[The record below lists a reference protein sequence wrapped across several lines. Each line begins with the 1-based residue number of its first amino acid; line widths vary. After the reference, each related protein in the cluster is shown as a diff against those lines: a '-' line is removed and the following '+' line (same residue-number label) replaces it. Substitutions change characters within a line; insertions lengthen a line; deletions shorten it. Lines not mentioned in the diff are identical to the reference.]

1 MTFLDKAKATAERAR
16 EQATHGVELGRTRF
30 EEVQVHRK
38 YVRLL
43 ERLGEAYYAEH
54 RGTGPRENVAAML
67 EEVTLTHG
75 RTPK

>member
-16 EQATHGVELGRTRF
+16 EQATHGVELGRTRL
-30 EEVQVHRK
+30 EAVQVHRK

-54 RGTGPRENVAAML
+54 RAP
-67 EEVTLTHG
+67 G
-75 RTPK
+75 RARR